1 MLAEF
6 KLAVTRASSTGRSGA
21 ARVSVVVR
29 AVPPA
34 GELSLSLAYGCT
46 CFVTDKSL
54 CSKLAFSGSL
64 GLAQK
69 TSSTFGADS
78 ERREPARRRRR
89 AEFRNNLLQSC
100 GCGAAAAGGAPFVP
114 LRSRIRSRSVRMRS

>member
-34 GELSLSLAYGCT
+34 GELPDWVTTVVGSCIQYNPKARPGCDQI
-46 CFVTDKSL
+46 VQ
-54 CSKLAFSGSL
+54 
-64 GLAQK
+64 GLK
-69 TSSTFGADS
+69 HVVAD
-78 ERREPARRRRR
+78 A
-89 AEFRNNLLQSC
+89 
-100 GCGAAAAGGAPFVP
+100 
-114 LRSRIRSRSVRMRS
+114 